1 MPGLVTQSLIL
12 QLTLKS
18 KAEGNWKK
26 EHQSQPLGRWEG
38 SGEATTV
45 AGNSQQMELGGCKPR
60 GFQRGAGRVRRG
72 LASPRWQSH
81 FIRRTQHPSHP
92 ANAAGELNRSPSGA
106 WAADRTGMCVH
117 RDVRGSYVGTDAAPG
132 QSGPFATFSP
142 EDVCH
147 RDLEAA
153 CTSQETSFGH
163 SGSLSLWF
171 YFIYLLVYLSLRND
185 LVCPEP
191 AFSQRKCFVRK
202 WKEKSARNVPTVV
215 PDITSMNWG
224 PRDQPK
230 IWGQASVGG
239 EDSRSGLLSS
249 SPGHTGIKLREAGN
263 PACLIW
269 LMVLAALALTL
280 CLAHS
285 VCSIS
290 DSGPH

>member
-1 MPGLVTQSLIL
+1 MEERASITAPGTLRGFRRGDDSCREQSTDGAGGL
-12 QLTLKS
+12 QT
-18 KAEGNWKK
+18 
-26 EHQSQPLGRWEG
+26 P
-38 SGEATTV
+38 
-45 AGNSQQMELGGCKPR
+45 

-163 SGSLSLWF
+163 SGSLSL
-171 YFIYLLVYLSLRND
+171 
-185 LVCPEP
+185 
-191 AFSQRKCFVRK
+191 
-202 WKEKSARNVPTVV
+202 
-215 PDITSMNWG
+215 
-224 PRDQPK
+224 
-230 IWGQASVGG
+230 
-239 EDSRSGLLSS
+239 
-249 SPGHTGIKLREAGN
+249 
-263 PACLIW
+263 
-269 LMVLAALALTL
+269 
-280 CLAHS
+280 
-285 VCSIS
+285 
-290 DSGPH
+290 